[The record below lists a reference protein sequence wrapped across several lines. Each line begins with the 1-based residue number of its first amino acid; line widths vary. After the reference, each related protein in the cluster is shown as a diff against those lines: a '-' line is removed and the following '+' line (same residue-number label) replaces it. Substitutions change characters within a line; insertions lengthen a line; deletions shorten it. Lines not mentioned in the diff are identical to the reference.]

1 MDSKDKKIIY
11 DILFDK
17 NLLVEE
23 KYQQII
29 EKFPSYLQN
38 VDEKKVIYEKIE
50 WIFHDWL
57 WTYFEL
63 LIFNEL
69 IDFYSL
75 TQEKI
80 TYEDVFSKMNDAI
93 ILYKKFFPNNDYEI
107 DFHQEQKNIENW
119 SKDSMNNIQ
128 DIVWNNKIEKVFHS
142 AGDFRVWNARDI
154 IVKLSSWEDINISL
168 KTDKSWKVAISD
180 GQTPKIFE
188 KVYNR
193 YFNLTFKDYILLKNE
208 LFWTDDEESIFQDF
222 QNIALLTQKVIIK
235 QFSLINVEINNFKN
249 AKITNLENFKFFL
262 LQLKKFKNGKDNAFV
277 LLVNRTTGNVGFESI
292 LDSLDLNNISLEDFS
307 FTPCI
312 PRWYKYATE
321 PGIKYRWKTFISFQ
335 IKHKRGKWV
344 SDKFW
349 DITIRLRSK

>member
-63 LIFNEL
+63 LLIKNISEFYNIFQ
-69 IDFYSL
+69 DASL
-75 TQEKI
+75 TESL
-80 TYEDVFSKMNDAI
+80 EKMNIATD
-93 ILYKKFFPNNDYEI
+93 LYKKFFEKNEYNI
-107 DFHQEQKNIENW
+107 DFDWEKKNIENW
-119 SKDSMNNIQ
+119 AKNSLKIIQ
-128 DIVWNNKIEKVFHS
+128 DIVWERKIIKVLHS
-142 AGDFRVWNARDI
+142 AWDFRVWNARDI
-154 IVKLSSWEDINISL
+154 ILILETNEEINFSL
-168 KTDKSWKVAISD
+168 KTDKSWKMAISEW
-180 GQTPKIFE
+180 QTPKIFE

-193 YFNLTFKDYILLKNE
+193 YFQLSLKDYENLKQE
-208 LFWTDDEESIFQDF
+208 LFHTRDEKNIFEDF
-222 QNIALLTQKVIIK
+222 QNIALLTQKVFIQ
-235 QFSLINVEINNFKN
+235 QFDLQNAEVNNFKN

-262 LQLKKFKNGKDNAFV
+262 LQ
-277 LLVNRTTGNVGFESI
+277 